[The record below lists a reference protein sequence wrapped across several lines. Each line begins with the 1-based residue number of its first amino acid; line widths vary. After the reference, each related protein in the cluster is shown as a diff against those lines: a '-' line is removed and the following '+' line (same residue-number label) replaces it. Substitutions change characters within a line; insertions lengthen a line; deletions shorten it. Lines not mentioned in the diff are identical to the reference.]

1 MIVKEGLT
9 CVRGHERVE
18 PGHNGSCE
26 ECHRERAVLEGRLRR
41 SIEVLVRHE
50 TTCPLLVAI
59 CPQRRPIAER
69 ALECRRALD
78 EWRGV
83 KSEEGAAQARS

>member
-1 MIVKEGLT
+1 MIVKESLT

-41 SIEVLVRHE
+41 D
-50 TTCPLLVAI
+50 TTCPLLVVL
-59 CPQRRPIAER
+59 CPQRPPIAER

-83 KSEEGAAQARS
+83 KSEEGAAQARP